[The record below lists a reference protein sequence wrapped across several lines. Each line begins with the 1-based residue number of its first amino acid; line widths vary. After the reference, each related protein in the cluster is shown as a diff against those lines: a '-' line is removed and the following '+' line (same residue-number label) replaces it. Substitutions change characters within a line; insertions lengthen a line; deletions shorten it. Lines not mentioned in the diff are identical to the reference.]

1 MVGLELWGGSI
12 PSLERSQG
20 WISAGKRRNNTC
32 TRACRGTQSPSS
44 TDLPISV
51 PALAFT
57 EPLREIKG
65 LKDLLSHKN
74 LLQE

>member
-1 MVGLELWGGSI
+1 MVGLELWGASI

-32 TRACRGTQSPSS
+32 THACRGTQSPSS

-51 PALAFT
+51 PTLAFT
-57 EPLREIKG
+57 EPRGEIKG
-65 LKDLLSHKN
+65 LRDLLSHEN
-74 LLQE
+74 LL